1 MKDIFSELDELSTA
15 LFDNFEVLK
24 TVVEVSVKSLADVIL
39 ILGKSLDDI
48 FQDNPVR
55 GKLQKKRINKI
66 SCITLGGCAC
76 VNYLKRILA
85 RFGGSIKP
93 GVVERAKLIP
103 QLLRRLVSI
112 CKEGK
117 KA

>member
-1 MKDIFSELDELSTA
+1 MDELSTA

-55 GKLQKKRINKI
+55 GKLQKRINKI
-66 SCITLGGCAC
+66 SCITLGGCVGGCAC

-112 CKEGK
+112 CKEGR